1 MMNKQDFSELHRLLA
16 ILLYECNKTLLSTT
30 LSDEY
35 RKEIVKN
42 IEALERIMRV
52 YIMDGEIE

>member
-35 RKEIVKN
+35 RKET
-42 IEALERIMRV
+42 IENLKALERVMKI
-52 YIMDGEIE
+52 YIWTVK